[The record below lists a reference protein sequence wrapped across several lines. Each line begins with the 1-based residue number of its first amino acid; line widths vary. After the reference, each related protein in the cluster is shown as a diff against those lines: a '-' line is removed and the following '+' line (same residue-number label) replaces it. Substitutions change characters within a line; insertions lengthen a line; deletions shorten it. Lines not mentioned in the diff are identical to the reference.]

1 MNQETDRVV
10 AAGKAVVSLVIK
22 NGVMYLK
29 DFITDDL
36 IEFNDDIYL
45 ELKDNK
51 LYVVSK
57 KE

>member
-51 LYVVSK
+51 LYVVLK